1 MSAVQEGNR
10 LGRQITK
17 AVIPAAGLGT
27 RFLPATKASPKEMLP
42 LVDKPLIQ
50 YVVEEAVGAG
60 IREIIIITGRGK
72 RAIEDHF
79 DISFELEETLRQ
91 NGKLEL
97 MESLRKISD
106 MADFC
111 YIRQRQALGL
121 GHAILSAKNLIGD
134 EPFAVLLGDDI
145 IDHPTSA
152 LQQMIDL
159 YQKNQAPLIGIQK
172 VPKSEVRQYGVI
184 DAEAAVDGLYKIND
198 LVEKPSPKEAP
209 SNLAVIGRYI
219 LTPEIFELLEKTKP
233 GKNNEIQLTDALKE
247 LARLRNMY
255 GYVIQGKRF
264 DAGDKLGF
272 LKATVEMGLKNPEL
286 GKEFRKYLKDLPL

>member
-1 MSAVQEGNR
+1 M
-10 LGRQITK
+10 GRQITK

-184 DAEAAVDGLYKIND
+184 DAETAVDGLYKIND
-198 LVEKPSPKEAP
+198 LIEKPSPKEAP

>member
-1 MSAVQEGNR
+1 MS
-10 LGRQITK
+10 RQITK

-286 GKEFRKYLKDLPL
+286 GKEFRKFLKDLPL

>member
-1 MSAVQEGNR
+1 MSAVQEGKR

-286 GKEFRKYLKDLPL
+286 GKEFRKFLKDLPL